1 MSPDTLI
8 LEGLVTTQD
17 AAGNLRVAPM
27 GPRVDRSLT
36 ELILRPFET
45 SQSGANLV
53 ARRAGVFQV
62 VDDVLLLAQ
71 AAIGRWPAPP
81 EVLPTPQ
88 GNGFYLPQACRWF
101 AFRVTAIEPTAPRI
115 TLRCQVVERGEL
127 QPFLGFCRAKHAVVE
142 AAILATRIGILP
154 TAEIASELARLKIW
168 IEKTAGAQ
176 ERTAFALLEAFI
188 AEQTPG

>member
-36 ELILRPFET
+36 ELILRPFDT
-45 SQSGANLV
+45 SQSGANLIV
-53 ARRAGVFQV
+53 RRVGVFQV
-62 VDDVLLLAQ
+62 TDDVLLLAQ

-88 GNGFYLPQACRWF
+88 GNGFYLTQACRWF
-101 AFRVTAIEPTAPRI
+101 AFRVREVEPTSPQHPP
-115 TLRCQVVERGEL
+115 L
-127 QPFLGFCRAKHAVVE
+127 
-142 AAILATRIGILP
+142 
-154 TAEIASELARLKIW
+154 
-168 IEKTAGAQ
+168 
-176 ERTAFALLEAFI
+176 
-188 AEQTPG
+188 